1 MTPVSFADISYD
13 QGLQLLALRKQA
25 LDAGQ
30 IRRMTPEALANTF
43 MLRDTG
49 DRFVEKVADDGLLAK
64 LKSGIENLGQRASAG
79 WGGLDAATKNVLK
92 STAIG
97 GGLGAGAGLG
107 KAMLSGEDSYGRNIL
122 RGGAA
127 GAALGGGLGLALS
140 PDAVDNTYDR
150 VRKLYEQH
158 AKPKEEA
165 SAPTPASSTEA
176 ASAPTRPTYAQI
188 KDEFP
193 GSSPAE
199 QKQTVQELT
208 DRANTNVP
216 ELQAGATA
224 AGEAYG
230 AKRLLQWANNSKTY
244 SPAKLS
250 KTLQTELG
258 GLDLATPKTQA
269 QLNRVAA
276 LLGSTPDASTTKL
289 LANRFLDNDQT
300 AERSRIVAEKLKQK
314 GLFNPNKFKVTPWL
328 QDSLTNSLENS
339 RGWWSR
345 LTGAVPKQVS
355 ENISRALP
363 GAADDVLSLATTKT
377 PLLRN
382 KRMAAA
388 IGTLGGVEG
397 VLRYLGI
404 DPMQTY
410 NKGVADREQARQT
423 LNYLGLGK

>member
-1 MTPVSFADISYD
+1 MTPVSFADITYD

-43 MLRDTG
+43 VLRDTG

-64 LKSGIENLGQRASAG
+64 LKSGIENLSQRASAG

-107 KAMLSGEDSYGRNIL
+107 KAMLSGEDSYGPNIL

-150 VRKLYEQH
+150 VRKLYEQY

-165 SAPTPASSTEA
+165 ATPTPASSTEA

-199 QKQTVQELT
+199 QKQTAQKLI
-208 DRANTNVP
+208 DRANTRDP
-216 ELQAGATA
+216 ENYFNLKATVGTGVGLGLGGRRLVRKPKTYDPAELAKNIVTRYAGAGIKNFSNEQANAIAQLVGEPITGKTA
-224 AGEAYG
+224 DRVRKLYSSNKPNGQQ
-230 AKRLLQWANNSKTY
+230 LLESLLPKATTVDRILRRTPKAVTEQLATLFPDAPNAASKAVKEI
-244 SPAKLS
+244 PIWKNRRVA
-250 KTLQTELG
+250 G
-258 GLDLATPKTQA
+258 GL
-269 QLNRVAA
+269 AA
-276 LLGSTPDASTTKL
+276 
-289 LANRFLDNDQT
+289 
-300 AERSRIVAEKLKQK
+300 
-314 GLFNPNKFKVTPWL
+314 
-328 QDSLTNSLENS
+328 
-339 RGWWSR
+339 
-345 LTGAVPKQVS
+345 
-355 ENISRALP
+355 
-363 GAADDVLSLATTKT
+363 
-377 PLLRN
+377 
-382 KRMAAA
+382 
-388 IGTLGGVEG
+388 LGGVEG
-397 VLRYLGI
+397 ALRYLGI

-423 LNYLGLGK
+423 LNYLLGK